1 MDMIDPAVER
11 YAAEHTTPPPP
22 HLADVAALTRE
33 RTKAPQM
40 RSGLVEAR
48 LLEALIVSSGATRVL
63 EIGTFTGYGAL
74 SIAARL
80 PAGGTVTTIEYDAEF
95 AKLAREHIQASADA
109 ARIDLRV
116 GDARE
121 IVPALEGPFDLV
133 FVDAW
138 KPDYA
143 HYYEAILPKLSDR
156 GLIVCDNVLWSGE
169 VVEAEPESENT
180 RALQAFNDMVQADPR
195 VDNALLTVGDGLL
208 IIWRAG

>member
-11 YAAEHTTPPPP
+11 YAAEHTTPPPA

-40 RSGLVEAR
+40 RSGLFEAR
-48 LLEALIVSSGATRVL
+48 LLEALVVSSGATRVL

-95 AKLAREHIQASADA
+95 AKLAREHIEASADA

-143 HYYEAILPKLSDR
+143 HYYEAVLPKLSDR
-156 GLIVCDNVLWSGE
+156 GLIICDNVLWSGE
-169 VVEAEPESENT
+169 VIEAAPEAENT
-180 RALQAFNDMVQADPR
+180 RALQAFNDMVQADSR